1 MNEKNNLYSLPFI
14 NLVFIIF
21 GPARSRMEFPA
32 LVWIVECWRLDLAQ
46 HGRGRGRWLG
56 SEPPWPPGGR
66 EGARGVKL
74 RPGETQ
80 RRGRPKGQARCWQGP
95 CLPGRSPTFSPARAP
110 KHAHASRQQSA
121 IRARA
126 VYFYFSVINYVAGS
140 SGE

>member
-1 MNEKNNLYSLPFI
+1 MNIKNNLCSLPFI

-32 LVWIVECWRLDLAQ
+32 LAWIVECWRLDLAQ

-95 CLPGRSPTFSPARAP
+95 CLPGRSPTFTGARPKACTRLAPAVCDP
-110 KHAHASRQQSA
+110 LQSCL
-121 IRARA
+121 
-126 VYFYFSVINYVAGS
+126 FYFFVINYVAGS